1 MITITTVRQNVTYLT
16 LTFDVYG
23 PYYAISKIP
32 SEQTDED
39 KRRFPHEIEQ
49 FESDKK
55 EWDNKY
61 SCGEGINCISG
72 NEYNFEFSD
81 YDMFRRGLL
90 TSCIIRHYLRHV
102 MHDEPRPWGD
112 PGFDFEKFILL
123 NITGS
128 LI

>member
-90 TSCIIRHYLRHV
+90 TSCIIRHY
-102 MHDEPRPWGD
+102 
-112 PGFDFEKFILL
+112 
-123 NITGS
+123 
-128 LI
+128 